1 MREPLRRRASL
12 DRLEQSEMWRQ
23 PRRDLSG
30 RQWRCGR
37 IEIVP
42 SHHLKA
48 SAGAFQILS
57 HGLQE
62 FGFRWRRPDQGVD
75 HDHHQGRSQYA
86 VEGVRR
92 SPSNLSRFKNRD
104 IHGGDRPYGY
114 QTENQKQLGNGR
126 QQVTDRSEYYKQE
139 GHDEAGVVQQL
150 AGYRHDSRLHRRC
163 GENGQASLEQA
174 ERDSGL
180 TDSKGEER
188 AERSQDLQRGCN
200 PGRQRRLEGRSRGF
214 DPPPVSRSQ
223 LFYEKGD
230 QRHGRYWPRTVTTAV
245 CPIRYG

>member
-12 DRLEQSEMWRQ
+12 DRLEHREMWRQ

-62 FGFRWRRPDQGVD
+62 SGFRRRRPDQGVD
-75 HDHHQGRSQYA
+75 RDHHQRRSQYA

-92 SPSNLSRFKNRD
+92 SPANLSRFKNRD

-114 QTENQKQLGNGR
+114 QTENQKQLGISR
-126 QQVTDRSEYYKQE
+126 QHVTDRSEYYKQE

-150 AGYRHDSRLHRRC
+150 AGYRHYRRLYHRRAHDSQPAFK
-163 GENGQASLEQA
+163 QAQ
-174 ERDSGL
+174 RDSGL

-188 AERSQDLQRGCN
+188 AEWSQDLQRGCN
-200 PGRQRRLEGRSRGF
+200 PGRQRRLERRSRGF
-214 DPPPVSRSQ
+214 HPPPMSWSQ
-223 LFYEKGD
+223 LSIEKAD
-230 QRHGRYWPRTVTTAV
+230 QRHRRYSPLCHGFPTEGW
-245 CPIRYG
+245 